1 MVDMPKELEHD
12 INEFQTAQNQLQM
25 IVIQKQQVKMQLE
38 EIDDALEELKGKS
51 GKVFKSI
58 GSVLVESKADDVVK
72 ELNENKET
80 MKVRIGVL
88 GKQEEKLRGRLVELR
103 SKIEK
108 AAGAMGAA

>member
-1 MVDMPKELEHD
+1 MDIPKEVEHD

-25 IVIQKQQVKMQLE
+25 IMVQKQQVKMQLG

-58 GSVLVESKADDVVK
+58 GAVLVESTAEDVTK
-72 ELNENKET
+72 ELNERRET
-80 MKVRIGVL
+80 MKVRVGVL
-88 GKQEEKLRGRLVELR
+88 GKQEEKLRSKLIELK

>member
-1 MVDMPKELEHD
+1 MDIPKEVEHD

-25 IVIQKQQVKMQLE
+25 ILVQKQQLKMQLE

-58 GSVLVESKADDVVK
+58 GSVLVESNAEDVAK
-72 ELNENKET
+72 ELNDRKET
-80 MKVRIGVL
+80 MKVRTGVL
-88 GKQEEKLRGRLVELR
+88 GKQEEKLRNKLVELK

-108 AAGAMGAA
+108 AAGEIGAA